1 MQFGRLFLA
10 GDAAHIVPPTGA
22 KGLNLALSDVRILAE
37 ALVDWYGGRGT
48 GRLEAYSGDCLQR
61 VWRAE
66 HFSAWMTTM
75 LHTLGG
81 GDPFDARLQLSQL
94 RYVTSS
100 EAAATSLS
108 ENYVGL
114 TTL

>member
-1 MQFGRLFLA
+1 MR
-10 GDAAHIVPPTGA
+10 V
-22 KGLNLALSDVRILAE
+22 LAE
-37 ALVDWYGGRGT
+37 ALIDWYGT
-48 GRLEAYSGDCLQR
+48 GSATGLDGYSATCLRR

-75 LHTLGG
+75 LHRPEGD
-81 GDPFDARLQLSQL
+81 DPFDLRLQLSQL
-94 RYVTSS
+94 RYVVDSR
-100 EAAATSLS
+100 AAATSLA